1 VPIGQG
7 RPGHA
12 GMGDLGAS
20 CVIAGALIDE
30 FAKEHRH
37 DHLRWVRN
45 ALAGQMVGA
54 SRRELPGQ
62 AYRSATLAGR

>member
-1 VPIGQG
+1 
-7 RPGHA
+7 
-12 GMGDLGAS
+12 
-20 CVIAGALIDE
+20 VIAGALIDE

-54 SRRELPGQ
+54 SRRELPGPGIPFGHTG
-62 AYRSATLAGR
+62 RPVPKLAIDLAVT